1 MDKKI
6 GCFDCVFFY
15 VTLPPRLEPSRDT
28 PIFPGKT
35 QLSCD
40 SQNQSKHTMESELFR
55 ALETELSSFN
65 VRDVDMYSNDEI
77 VRKYKNMITTEPE
90 LQIVRRTKE
99 LKDEELDLFSKQL
112 VSDWQDEPQKKNA
125 ADEQT

>member
-1 MDKKI
+1 MY
-6 GCFDCVFFY
+6 FF
-15 VTLPPRLEPSRDT
+15 TSPCHPGWSQAETRRF
-28 PIFPGKT
+28 FPERRNFHATVKT
-35 QLSCD
+35 K
-40 SQNQSKHTMESELFR
+40 SKTHHGIELFR

-77 VRKYKNMITTEPE
+77 VRKYKYDYLEPD
-90 LQIVRRTKE
+90 QIVRRTKE